1 MDEESTAWT
10 QDLRSE
16 EMDWW
21 TCSTYLNAENSPE
34 KTNKKA
40 NKYLTTVEMLKDYRG
55 DSSDQ
60 DYRGMSQTK
69 TTGRAAQ
76 TQTTTTGT
84 GAQIKTTGGTAQSQ
98 APGEC

>member
-34 KTNKKA
+34 KTNKT
-40 NKYLTTVEMLKDYRG
+40 NKYPTTVEMLKDYRG

-60 DYRGMSQTK
+60 DY
-69 TTGRAAQ
+69 
-76 TQTTTTGT
+76 
-84 GAQIKTTGGTAQSQ
+84 GGGGAQSQ